1 MAVASVN
8 INAVDNMSATLV
20 NLQQQL
26 NNLQQQA
33 NNIVINPRAGN
44 GAGNA
49 FTNLNAQA
57 RILES
62 TMNRLGN
69 VVWSQFVSA
78 LKDAYQ
84 EIKNIDDELVV
95 VRRVTGKTS
104 KELEGMTKN
113 AFDVAQKYGV
123 SASDYLHGVAQFTRA
138 GYGEQAEGLAELSVQ
153 LQRAG
158 DVTADVAN
166 QYMTAVDKAY
176 GMQGSVEALTAA
188 MDGANQIG
196 NEYATTVG
204 EIAAGIGKV
213 ASIAATG
220 HVGIDEL
227 TAALGTIT
235 AVTQRSGTEA
245 ATALRA
251 IFLNIMGNT
260 QTEIEEGAKWT
271 AGEIEGLRQVLELY
285 APDVVAAAEATNTLI
300 DPMEAIGALAK
311 SYQDGILTESK
322 LFTMVSDIG
331 GKLRTNQ
338 LMVLIKN
345 WDMYQ
350 SMLGTFANASGS
362 ISREIA
368 NSMDSITVKTE
379 QLKAAWVSL
388 VSDSMSTGLIKDFL
402 DGLIACVNAAGNL
415 QTVLGLVLGVVT
427 ALKSQRI
434 GTLFAGM
441 FGGGAGMAA
450 NIAGSVRGI
459 GLAMAAVALAV
470 TAVNGVIQAHN
481 AQMEKM
487 KESAGKQS
495 DEAARSSAEITKL
508 YAAYAS
514 ATAGSK
520 AYETAL
526 RALAEALGLTAEQ
539 AQSAKDSIA
548 ELTAEQLQQ
557 AIASA
562 KGAMDRWSSA
572 NSGKWA
578 GQSFNII
585 FGAEGFENEDIAA
598 IVNKYY
604 DAMSK
609 YARDAWKDDYT
620 IGASWTLAANE
631 DAERLVAAYELA
643 LEMQKDLDRYGL
655 EHGIEDM
662 SDMPGYDVLS
672 GYISDMESTYDS
684 AKAVVDNYVSAV
696 VNASVV
702 AAMAATDIVKANE
715 DLADGTADAFS
726 TEEIEAYAQ
735 ALDELAQSFDQTTF
749 MGKRQYTAFMKQIA
763 EMFPNLIKYSKEY
776 SKYISDKNAADG
788 LADGADSATD
798 SVNRLAQAL
807 STAAKAKT
815 EFDKAMENTPKE
827 NAGFADYQ
835 SAYSAYAAEIEA
847 GRVNSAIAMAA
858 AKYLMAG
865 SGQFNFDEIYAQG
878 GYKGVNA
885 AMKKGPW
892 ATVFGDAE
900 EEYGEGFLDL
910 LAKTANKAGQIM
922 DSTGQKVIGTYKETN
937 GHVQFAIEDMLE
949 LSKVTGLSLDQ
960 IWQSVQ
966 ALGVYG
972 ETGSTSVEGMVDSL
986 AQMGKEAGV
995 TATETGKLSV
1005 DYGKL
1010 LQFMQE
1016 TPGKTAQDWDDM
1028 KQILDFL
1035 NEIGMISLTNVPD
1048 VAEGWQNYKD
1058 WAADAA
1064 ESAGE
1069 AAESMGEAADSAEQA
1084 AEETP
1089 DVEGSKESMDAV
1101 TQAANG
1107 AAEAAKA
1114 AYDEYEKLFQQ
1125 IDALVASRDYT
1136 ITFDA
1141 DGNPAIH
1148 TIETIETDAGLVTRE
1163 RTIQFD
1169 VNGNV
1174 VSILDTITTQANNAA
1189 ETRTIHYNAD
1199 GSIAKIE
1206 VVRQSANDAAEDRWI
1221 YYYTNGQVTGIEL
1234 TRTNADST
1242 KEHWIYYFT
1251 NGQVTGIDKVR
1262 ETAEGPEQETWTI
1275 SYSADGT
1282 IADIGIVYAKAGEPT
1297 GVTRVF
1303 HYAADGSI
1311 ENIEETEKTAEGVTT
1326 KRTYEFVFGA
1336 DGNLLKTKVTEYEVY
1351 ADGSTSEPYT
1361 YILDAD
1367 DEGALAMLA
1376 EAEAAIKESQEGTDT
1391 DYSLGAETTGV
1402 TEGIEGAEKELKDS
1416 TDKPYNYN
1424 VGLHFVGASGEEHGS
1439 SHGGQIPE
1447 NPFEDDL
1454 VLGPL
1459 MGLLGGYGPKVELSF
1474 EPDDSSVAETVS
1486 EAAVTAQQEADAEPP
1501 ITLKMVPKRV
1511 GETID
1516 PKTEKDLGEGKI
1528 IYHAAFEVEDSDAV
1542 LDIFTTLD
1550 EETGTVHRIKIMTEG
1565 DGTQTIEETIT
1576 DAEGLQKTYTTT
1588 IDADGNAITTFESLE
1603 ELALSLERVYTM
1615 TASANTGTASKRL
1628 DDLASKAK
1636 KLDGKK
1642 ITITTVVEGDTLPD
1656 MEENAKGTDSFRGGL
1671 SLINEKGPELIA
1683 ANGWAKIL
1691 GHGDPTVANIP
1702 KGARIYTAEETAR
1715 ILNGVGGEKFWAFEN
1730 GYKLEGDVQKPQK
1743 PKEDPK
1749 EEPKEPGGGGS
1760 SGGSSKDDKN
1770 EFWDTIK
1777 EYLEYGLKKIE
1788 YSIKE
1793 YEMSVTLLERARD
1806 KILKPILDELA
1817 TLEYTMSMLDYE
1829 VKLLERARDDA
1840 VKPLDEQ
1847 IEKLKEARQISK
1859 EDEALEEKKLAVE
1872 EARANLLD
1880 VMHQRTVRYFNEE
1893 SGQWEWM
1900 VDHKAVQQ
1908 AQEQLDKAEK
1918 DYEDAQA
1925 DYEITLLE
1933 RQKADIEKTYQEQID
1948 ALQAQI
1954 DEMDRRKEDLEHE
1967 QEKITYEYDQSIKP
1981 LQEQMDDLQ
1990 AVYDD
1995 LQYYYDRLVDAVEVP
2010 TASLSAALTQ
2020 MGHAAEQYSSQLQD
2034 TVKLLDTLYE
2044 LAPTFSA
2051 IEMGDLGQYAAQQSH
2066 MGDYKAD
2073 DHSQTVYIE
2082 RMQVFGEKGRMLGD
2096 ALRNAGI
2103 YRN

>member
-1 MAVASVN
+1 MAVATVN
-8 INAVDNMSATLV
+8 INAVDNMSATLA

-44 GAGNA
+44 AAGNT

-104 KELEGMTKN
+104 QELAGMTKN

-322 LFTMVSDIG
+322 LFSMVSDIG

-350 SMLGTFANASGS
+350 NMMNTFANASGS

-388 VSDSMSTGLIKDFL
+388 VNDSMSTGMIKGFL
-402 DGLIACVNAAGNL
+402 DTLIDCVNASGNL
-415 QTVLGLVLGVVT
+415 QTVLGLVLGIVT
-427 ALKSQRI
+427 TLKAQRL

-441 FGGGAGMAA
+441 THGNAGNIAAGIRGVGIAVTVVAAAITAA
-450 NIAGSVRGI
+450 NAAIQKHQAQIAK
-459 GLAMAAVALAV
+459 MNQEAVD
-470 TAVNGVIQAHN
+470 
-481 AQMEKM
+481 
-487 KESAGKQS
+487 QS
-495 DEAARSSAEITKL
+495 NKASTSSNEITKL
-508 YAAYAS
+508 YAAYMS

-520 AYETAL
+520 EYETAL

-539 AQSAKDSIA
+539 AANAGNNIRQLTREQLARAASDAKAAMEEWSYNQSGNIPFDLGDWMSKAWGILQKIIKSGAEEVSDDLAYLMLEYTGKKMDASSVVMMYEQIA
-548 ELTAEQLQQ
+548 AAQRRMRDEATKSGGKVTDIAGYNELTEYLNNMKSVYEEALTIVNNYTSAQ
-557 AIASA
+557 A
-562 KGAMDRWSSA
+562 
-572 NSGKWA
+572 N
-578 GQSFNII
+578 
-585 FGAEGFENEDIAA
+585 AA
-598 IVNKYY
+598 IVTMATYSQLVQVEGKISEGAHATEFAINSCTNAI
-604 DAMSK
+604 DA
-609 YARDAWKDDYT
+609 
-620 IGASWTLAANE
+620 LATSFE
-631 DAERLVAAYELA
+631 
-643 LEMQKDLDRYGL
+643 
-655 EHGIEDM
+655 
-662 SDMPGYDVLS
+662 
-672 GYISDMESTYDS
+672 
-684 AKAVVDNYVSAV
+684 
-696 VNASVV
+696 
-702 AAMAATDIVKANE
+702 
-715 DLADGTADAFS
+715 DGTFLGHRMYE
-726 TEEIEAYAQ
+726 TVLKQFAQ
-735 ALDELAQSFDQTTF
+735 
-749 MGKRQYTAFMKQIA
+749 
-763 EMFPNLIKYSKEY
+763 MFPNLIKYSKEY
-776 SKYISDKNAADG
+776 QKYIGADSTEG
-788 LADGADSATD
+788 LADGANDAANAVKT
-798 SVNRLAQAL
+798 LAVAL
-807 STAAKAKT
+807 STAAKAKS

-827 NAGFADYQ
+827 NAGFSDYQ

-865 SGQFNFDEIYAQG
+865 SGQFDFDKIFAEG

-892 ATVFGDAE
+892 KTVFGDAE

-922 DSTGQKVIGTYKETN
+922 DSTGQKVIGTYKQTKD
-937 GHVQFAIEDMLE
+937 GIEFTIDDMLE

-972 ETGSTSVEGMVDSL
+972 ETGHTGVESMIDSL
-986 AQMGKEAGV
+986 TKMGKDAGV
-995 TATETGKLSV
+995 AATETGKLSV

-1010 LQFMQE
+1010 LQFMKDS
-1016 TPGKTAQDWDDM
+1016 GKTEQDWNDM
-1028 KQILDFL
+1028 KQWLDFL
-1035 NEIGMISLTNVPD
+1035 NEIGMIDLTNVPD
-1048 VAEGWQNYKD
+1048 VEEGWQNYKD

-1064 ESAGE
+1064 DSARE
-1069 AAESMGEAADSAEQA
+1069 AADSMGEAADA
-1084 AEETP
+1084 AEKSTEEAEFTKVIP
-1089 DVEGSKESMDAV
+1089 EAATE
-1101 TQAANG
+1101 AANNARE
-1107 AAEAAKA
+1107 AAEAI
-1114 AYDEYEKLFQQ
+1114 YNEYNDVLSGLS
-1125 IDALVASRDYT
+1125 ANDYT
-1136 ITFDA
+1136 ITIMADGSQVWTVTQSVDTALGTVERTRRIYFDA
-1141 DGNPAIH
+1141 DGNVTGLEEVEIN
-1148 TIETIETDAGLVTRE
+1148 IETGVRTDR
-1163 RTIQFD
+1163 R
-1169 VNGNV
+1169 
-1174 VSILDTITTQANNAA
+1174 ITYYADGSMESFTEVETQADGTAKS
-1189 ETRTIHYNAD
+1189 RTIHYNAD
-1199 GSIAKIE
+1199 GSIDNIQEVENNANQTSRTRVIYYNADGTIKSIE
-1206 VVRQSANDAAEDRWI
+1206 VVEREANDAAADRVV
-1221 YYYTNGQVTGIEL
+1221 YFFTDGQI
-1234 TRTNADST
+1234 
-1242 KEHWIYYFT
+1242 
-1251 NGQVTGIDKVR
+1251 TGIDKVK
-1262 ETAEGPEQETWTI
+1262 ETAEGPEEEHWTI
-1275 SYSADGT
+1275 SYYANGA

-1303 HYAADGSI
+1303 HYAADGTI
-1311 ENIEETEKTAEGVTT
+1311 DNVEELEKNAEGVTT
-1326 KRTYEFVFGA
+1326 HRTYKLHFGVN
-1336 DGNLLKTKVTEYEVY
+1336 GELLETEVTEWVEY
-1351 ADGSTSEPYT
+1351 ANGTTTTPVTYT
-1361 YILDAD
+1361 LDAD
-1367 DEGALAMLA
+1367 DDRARAILA
-1376 EAEAAIKESQEGTDT
+1376 EAQEAITTSTESDWGT
-1391 DYSLGAETTGV
+1391 YKVGANIDGV
-1402 TEGIEGAEKELKDS
+1402 TEALDEAEKEIARRTFEFTAKYGSDLTGLLKEYMAYLLQESTVEPGAPTVNPGEVGFSIEVVDGDVSAAVGKAVDS
-1416 TDKPYNYN
+1416 AQVEADAKPVKLKMIPDLDGTFPTEQNQFFDENGNPVITAQFEVELENGDAVVDYLSYIDE
-1424 VGLHFVGASGEEHGS
+1424 VTGEEH
-1439 SHGGQIPE
+1439 
-1447 NPFEDDL
+1447 
-1454 VLGPL
+1454 V
-1459 MGLLGGYGPKVELSF
+1459 
-1474 EPDDSSVAETVS
+1474 
-1486 EAAVTAQQEADAEPP
+1486 
-1501 ITLKMVPKRV
+1501 
-1511 GETID
+1511 
-1516 PKTEKDLGEGKI
+1516 
-1528 IYHAAFEVEDSDAV
+1528 
-1542 LDIFTTLD
+1542 
-1550 EETGTVHRIKIMTEG
+1550 IKIMTES
-1565 DGTQTIEETIT
+1565 DGTQTIEETVT
-1576 DAEGLQKTYTTT
+1576 DAEGLQKTYITT
-1588 IDADGNAITTFESLE
+1588 IDAEGNAVTTLE
-1603 ELALSLERVYTM
+1603 TAEALATSLERVVTL
-1615 TASANTGTASKRL
+1615 TANANGNANARL
-1628 DDLASKAK
+1628 NDLWNSYRKLNGK
-1636 KLDGKK
+1636 KL
-1642 ITITTVVEGDTLPD
+1642 TITTVVEGDTLPD
-1656 MEENAKGTDSFRGGL
+1656 VEGNAKGTDSFRGGL
-1671 SLINEKGPELIA
+1671 SLVNEDGPELIA

-1715 ILNGVGGEKFWAFEN
+1715 ILNGVGGEKFWAFAN
-1730 GYKLEGDVQKPQK
+1730 GVDGRLYGDVTIPTK
-1743 PKEDPK
+1743 PK
-1749 EEPKEPGGGGS
+1749 EEPKEEPKTPSGGGS

-1847 IEKLKEARQISK
+1847 IEKLKEAREISK

-1900 VDHKAVQQ
+1900 VDQKAVQQ

-1967 QEKITYEYDQSIKP
+1967 QEKITYEYDKSIKP
-1981 LQEQMDDLQ
+1981 LQEKMDDLQ
-1990 AVYDD
+1990 EVYDD

-2010 TASLSAALTQ
+2010 TESLSAALTQ
-2020 MGHAAEQYSSQLQD
+2020 MSHAAGQYSAQLQD

-2066 MGDYKAD
+2066 MGDYKTD